1 MSQNRTPHQEKII
14 RNYYENRDM
23 IGLQKASEAVT
34 DLYLSEGKKRA
45 TIWKRLASHLE
56 KIGVSESQIEALREA
71 DDPAA
76 VAELLEKYSG

>member
-1 MSQNRTPHQEKII
+1 MNRTPHQDKII
-14 RNYYENRDM
+14 RRYYDNRDA

-45 TIWKRLASHLE
+45 TVWKRLASHLE
-56 KIGVSESQIEALREA
+56 KIGVAETKIAELQEA

-76 VAELLEKYSG
+76 VAKLLEKYSA